1 MITFGLNYD
10 VKAEFV
16 EKFIQLSNET
26 IKTMQDM
33 KGHVKTS
40 LYSNVQK
47 PNSFMIYSEW
57 ETQEDFTA
65 FMRSAEFKSV
75 QTMGIEMLEGRPSH
89 KVYQTLNMS
98 R

>member
-10 VKAEFV
+10 VKQEFI
-16 EKFIQLSNET
+16 EKFIQLSKDT
-26 IKTMQDM
+26 IKAMQEM
-33 KGHVKTS
+33 KGHVKTHI
-40 LYSNVQK
+40 YSDVEK
-47 PNSFMIYSEW
+47 PNSFLIYSEW

-75 QTMGIEMLEGRPSH
+75 QTMGIEMLEGRPRH
-89 KVYQTLNMS
+89 KIYQTLNMS